1 MEHKAENVVQNIGA
15 MAETISIFYNSMARQ
30 VPKDVALV
38 LTQHFM
44 DITITRQSGPTPE
57 ARAVALAAA
66 EAHRQ
71 AIAQKRRQQK
81 EALEQKKQDQEQH
94 EPGQTEPQASVPESA
109 GEVALEPEKPK
120 DEDGNA
126 QGQMSQPEA

>member
-1 MEHKAENVVQNIGA
+1 MEPKAENVVQNIGA
-15 MAETISIFYNSMARQ
+15 IAETISVFYNSIARQ

-44 DITITRQSGPTPE
+44 DLTISRQPAGPSPE

-71 AIAQKRRQQK
+71 AVAQKRRQQQ
-81 EALEQKKQDQEQH
+81 EALEQQKKAEQAKGEASPETPPPPTP
-94 EPGQTEPQASVPESA
+94 EPTPDPPREPRPE
-109 GEVALEPEKPK
+109 E
-120 DEDGNA
+120 
-126 QGQMSQPEA
+126 